1 MLKKQRKYLMI
12 KKGFQFQKFSRKQ
25 QKLLYW
31 WVDNSPYKN
40 CDILIADG
48 SIRSGKTISCICSF
62 LMWSQKKFSGQNF
75 IIAGKTI
82 NSLKKNVISPMM
94 GILMAWDWDYRYN
107 RSENYIEI
115 GENTYYMYDANNQ
128 ASQDKLQGLTAAGA
142 YADEVGLFPRNFID
156 QMIGRCSIDG
166 AKIFM
171 NCNPESPGHYI
182 KTDFIDMAEEK
193 NIYLLHF
200 TMDDNLTLSEKVK
213 DRYKRMFTGVFY
225 KRFILGI
232 WCIAEGLVYPN
243 FERDKHVVKE
253 YDGRGRYYISIDY
266 GTANPTSMGL
276 WCLNGNNAVRM
287 REYYFDS
294 RREHFQKTDEEYYTE
309 LEKLAEE
316 LNITAVIVD
325 PSAASFIACIRKH
338 GRFNVVKADNAV
350 INGIRTVATLLND
363 GRLKFHESCV
373 DSIRE
378 FGVYAWD
385 EKSIDKDAV
394 IKENDHAMDDI
405 RYFCYT
411 IMSGRHEGIVLNRKD
426 FLL

>member
-1 MLKKQRKYLMI
+1 MTT
-12 KKGFQFQKFSRKQ
+12 KGFQFKRFSKKQ
-25 QKLLYW
+25 QRLLYW
-31 WVDNSPYKN
+31 WADGSPYKD
-40 CDILIADG
+40 CDIMIADG
-48 SIRSGKTISCICSF
+48 SIRSGKTIACICSF
-62 LMWSQKKFSGQNF
+62 LIWSQNEFSGQNF

-82 NSLKKNVISPMM
+82 SSLKKNVISPMM
-94 GILMAWDWDYRYN
+94 GILMAWGWDYKYN

-115 GENTYYMYDANNQ
+115 GENMYYMYDANNQ

-142 YADEVGLFPRNFID
+142 YADEVGLFPQNFID

-213 DRYKRMFTGVFY
+213 ERYKKMFTGVFY

-243 FERDKHVVKE
+243 FDRDKHVIKE
-253 YDGRGRYYISIDY
+253 YDSRGRYYVSIDY

-276 WCLNGNNAVRM
+276 WCLNGSAAVRM

-294 RREHFQKTDEEYYTE
+294 RREHYQKTDEEYYTE
-309 LEKLAEE
+309 LEKLAGD
-316 LNITAVIVD
+316 LNITSIIVD

-338 GRFNVVKADNAV
+338 GRFNVMQADNAV
-350 INGIRTVATLLND
+350 IDGIRTVATLLND

>member
-1 MLKKQRKYLMI
+1 MTSKGFRFKPFSKKQR
-12 KKGFQFQKFSRKQ
+12 R
-25 QKLLYW
+25 LLYW
-31 WVDNSPYKN
+31 WADNSPHRD
-40 CDILIADG
+40 CDIMIADG
-48 SIRSGKTISCICSF
+48 SIRSGKTIACICSF
-62 LMWSQKKFSGQNF
+62 LMWSQKRFSGHNF

-82 NSLKKNVISPMM
+82 NSLKKNVISPMT
-94 GILMAWDWDYRYN
+94 GILMAWGWEYKYN

-115 GENTYYMYDANNQ
+115 GDNIYYMYDANNQ

-142 YADEVGLFPRNFID
+142 YADEVGLFPQNFID
-156 QMIGRCSIDG
+156 QMIGRCSVDG
-166 AKIFM
+166 SKIFM

-182 KTDFIDMAEEK
+182 KTDFIDMADEK

-200 TMDDNLTLSEKVK
+200 TMDDNLTLSEKMK
-213 DRYKRMFTGVFY
+213 NRFRNMFAGVFY

-243 FERDKHVVKE
+243 FDRDKHVVKE

-276 WCLNGNNAVRM
+276 WCLSGNKAVRM

-294 RREHFQKTDEEYYTE
+294 RREHCQKTDEEYYTE
-309 LEKLAEE
+309 LEKLAENLKIE
-316 LNITAVIVD
+316 AVVVD

-338 GRFNVVKADNAV
+338 GRFRVRKADNSV
-350 INGIRTVATLLND
+350 IDGIRTVGTMLSE
-363 GRLKFHESCV
+363 GRILFHESCE

-378 FGVYAWD
+378 FGLYAWD
-385 EKSIDKDAV
+385 DKALDKDAV

-411 IMSGRHEGIVLNRKD
+411 ILSGRHKGTVRSRNEVGI
-426 FLL
+426 